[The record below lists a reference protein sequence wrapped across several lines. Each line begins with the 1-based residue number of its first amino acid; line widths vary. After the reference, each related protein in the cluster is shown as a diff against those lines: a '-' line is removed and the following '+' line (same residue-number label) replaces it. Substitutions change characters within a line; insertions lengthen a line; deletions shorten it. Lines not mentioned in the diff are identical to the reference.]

1 MKPMNIP
8 TNTTYVDAAEERR
21 IQLSGALIMLNRGN
35 INPRWVDVMPQVVAD
50 PWAGRIHRQ
59 ASKPTLDPPKVTY
72 VMSESERLRHRI
84 NNRAA
89 WERKRAKLR
98 ETAAE
103 RRAENERIKAAQRTP
118 EQKKRHDDYIARK
131 AAKET
136 GR

>member
-21 IQLSGALIMLNRGN
+21 IQASAALIMLNRGN
-35 INPRWVDVMPQVVAD
+35 ISPRWVDVMPQVIGD
-50 PWAGRIHRQ
+50 PWADRIHRQ
-59 ASKPTLDPPKVTY
+59 AQRTTLYPPKVAY

-89 WERKRAKLR
+89 WGRKKLKLM

-103 RRAENERIKAAQRTP
+103 RRAENERIRAAQRTP
-118 EQKKRHDDYIARK
+118 EQQKRHDDYVARK
-131 AAKET
+131 AAKE
-136 GR
+136 